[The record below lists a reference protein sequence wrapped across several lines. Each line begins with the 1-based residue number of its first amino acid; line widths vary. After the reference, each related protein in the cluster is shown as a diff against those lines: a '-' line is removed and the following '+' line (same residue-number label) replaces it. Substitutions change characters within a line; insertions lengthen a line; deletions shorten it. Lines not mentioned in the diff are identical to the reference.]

1 MKKTGKGPRDRVGQA
16 VSWLAEAWR
25 EGVTLDGLPKSAL
38 PRDAAEGYKVQA
50 GLLAALEIPVG
61 GWKIG
66 ATSKVAQK
74 MLKTRGPF
82 AAPVFAP
89 RIYDAPARLPSSAY
103 RMRGLEGEF
112 AYRFAKPLPARRAAY
127 DADEVA
133 AALGSLHLAIEIV
146 DSRFAGGFKMPLPA
160 IIADLGSQGAL
171 VLGPPVPRWRQRD
184 LAKVPVRMEVNG
196 KVVGEGDGSAP
207 MGSPMTA
214 LVWLVNHARRR
225 GGIAAGQVV
234 TTGTCCGFHAAAPG
248 AHVEAVFGRL
258 GSVVV
263 DFVR

>member
-1 MKKTGKGPRDRVGQA
+1 MRAPSKTPRDRVGRA

-25 EGVTLDGLPKSAL
+25 EGVTLEGMPKAAL

-50 GLLAALEIPVG
+50 ALIEELQIPIG

-74 MLKTRGPF
+74 MLRARGPF

-89 RIYDAPARLPSSAY
+89 RIYDAPARVPATAY

-127 DADEVA
+127 DAEEVA
-133 AALGSLHLAIEIV
+133 AAVGSLHLAIEIV
-146 DSRFAGGFKMPLPA
+146 DSRFAGGFQMPLPA

-207 MGSPMTA
+207 MGAPMNA
-214 LVWLVNHARRR
+214 LVWLANHVRRR

-234 TTGTCCGFHAAAPG
+234 TTGTCCGFHRAEPG
-248 AHVEAVFGRL
+248 DHVEAVFGRL
-258 GSVVV
+258 GSIPL
-263 DFVR
+263 DFVT